1 MQTMIEQH
9 NAVELPLFDNLDT
22 MTNRRGQVVT
32 FTYDFAGRVKTKSY
46 PAANGLP
53 AYSASF
59 DYDARGNLEHAADN
73 YSDISTTYD
82 DLDRAGK
89 TGTVGLLNNPR

>member
-1 MQTMIEQH
+1 MIEQH

>member
-1 MQTMIEQH
+1 MLTMIEQ
-9 NAVELPLFDNLDT
+9 NNSIGLLLASSLET
-22 MTNRRGQVVT
+22 MTNCRGQVVT
-32 FTYDFAGRVKTKSY
+32 FTCDFAGRVKTKSF

-59 DYDARGNLEHAADN
+59 DYDARGDLEHATDN